1 MIRPAIRAAISVY
14 HDPTSLPRR
23 AADPLPPGMTELLGL
38 LNSGSAPAA
47 ADCEELGIETDELV
61 AAARFYVSHVV
72 CHDGADD
79 YRLFGADTS
88 TPMDRLRQH
97 RRLLLRWI
105 HPDASDGELNS
116 SLFQRLNEAWHRLEK
131 GEADHPIPDFLRCD
145 RRGGRPATVPSVS
158 RSGMAARRIP
168 RGMARRMAAV
178 AIALVVFA
186 TATSL
191 FVEALASRR
200 SCPTVLMFL
209 PLCQAH

>member
-47 ADCEELGIETDELV
+47 VDCEELGVETDELV

-105 HPDASDGELNS
+105 HPDASHGEFNEK
-116 SLFQRLNEAWHRLEK
+116 LFQRLNEAWRRIEK
-131 GEADHPIPDFLRCD
+131 GEADHPMPDFLRGD
-145 RRGGRPATVPSVS
+145 QRRERPATAWSVP
-158 RSGMAARRIP
+158 RKRMNGP
-168 RGMARRMAAV
+168 RAPPGMARRMAAV

-191 FVEALASRR
+191 VVEAFASRR
-200 SCPTVLMFL
+200 SCPTILMFL
-209 PLCQAH
+209 PLCQTH

>member
-38 LNSGSAPAA
+38 LTSGSAPAA
-47 ADCEELGIETDELV
+47 VDCDELGIETDELV

-79 YRLFGADTS
+79 YRLLAADAS
-88 TPMDRLRQH
+88 TPMDRIRQH

-105 HPDASDGELNS
+105 HPDASRDEFNS
-116 SLFQRLNEAWHRLEK
+116 TLFQRLNEAWRRIEK
-131 GEADHPIPDFLRCD
+131 GEADHPIPDFLRGD
-145 RRGGRPATVPSVS
+145 RRRERPATAWSVS
-158 RSGMAARRIP
+158 RKGMNGLRAP
-168 RGMARRMAAV
+168 PGMARRMAAV

-191 FVEALASRR
+191 FVEAFASRR

-209 PLCQAH
+209 PLCQTR